1 MSDFIDFSNIEH
13 SVHYAE
19 LPLTV
24 KGTVIPGVDGSFDIY
39 INSLLSKEE
48 QEKTYLHELRHIAYD
63 HFYKNSSVKDI
74 EKQASENLIQKE
86 KININVPV
94 IKSLG
99 YKNGLLLPEIED
111 AVTAFAEDTGSDY
124 FAFEVTDSS
133 MDSADFSAIKKGA
146 YILLRSCTFYKDKD
160 LVLCYADGN
169 TFFRQI
175 IKGKSGVVLMPLN
188 SRYSS
193 VFFSDSKKVTVFAVF
208 DSII

>member
-1 MSDFIDFSNIEH
+1 MTVFKDFSNIEH
-13 SVHYAE
+13 SVHYVE

-48 QEKTYLHELRHIAYD
+48 QEKTYLHELRHIAYE
-63 HFYKNSSVKDI
+63 HFYKDNSVIDA
-74 EKQASENLIQKE
+74 EKQASENPIPKE
-86 KININVPV
+86 KINITVPV
-94 IKSLG
+94 IKKLN
-99 YKNGLLLPEIED
+99 YKSGLILPETED
-111 AVTAFAEDTGSDY
+111 TVTAFAEDTNSDY
-124 FAFEVTDSS
+124 FAYEVPDSS
-133 MDSADFSAIKKGA
+133 MDSADSSAIKKGA

-188 SRYSS
+188 NRYNS
-193 VFFSDSKKVTVFAVF
+193 VFFSDSKKVSVFAVF